1 MKTISKDLWESVFLL
16 LTERQAGHSDHDPA
30 GRPGRIDAQQGGPGL
45 VFPGPNSEGTTITA
59 MKANRLG
66 NSGRYRTERIPWTS

>member
-45 VFPGPNSEGTTITA
+45 VFSGPEFGRDYHHCNEGES
-59 MKANRLG
+59 LG
-66 NSGRYRTERIPWTS
+66 